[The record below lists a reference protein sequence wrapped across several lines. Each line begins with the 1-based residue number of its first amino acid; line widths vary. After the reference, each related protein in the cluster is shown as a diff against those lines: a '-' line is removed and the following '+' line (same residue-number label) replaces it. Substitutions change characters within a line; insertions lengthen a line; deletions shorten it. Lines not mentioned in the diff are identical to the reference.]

1 MMSKSQQS
9 LAAARLWGLSHPM
22 TSALLKRVGQR
33 LAPTAPT
40 QPDLVFVTP
49 PLSAPGWILEA
60 ICREIGSRLPG
71 LDIRYCHHGEVLP
84 QASRYFFSHYMY
96 YVGSLSKIRTV
107 RRGRSFV
114 FATHLEP
121 EKHGIPNTSLAR
133 LLDSSDGVIC
143 MNEALRAELQRLG
156 VAPQRLGVAVGAAS
170 GQIYRPHPRLPE
182 GKVGF
187 CSAFYA
193 RKSPDLVLQIV
204 KKLPHRQFVLLGKGW
219 RDYPRFNELMGQP
232 NFSYV
237 EAPYTEYPGYYA
249 QMSVFV
255 SASQLEGGPIPL
267 LEAMMSN
274 AVPVASRT
282 GFAPDVIR
290 HGHNGFIFDLPA
302 DADEVCG
309 LIEQAYGLDTDV
321 AATATGYDWVPYAA
335 HIAALM
341 GIPAHSTSRQG
352 RSGAA

>member
-1 MMSKSQQS
+1 MSKSKQS
-9 LAAARLWGLSHPM
+9 IAAARLRVLSHP
-22 TSALLKRVGQR
+22 TISAVLRGLGRL
-33 LAPTAPT
+33 LAPTSAT
-40 QPDLVFVTP
+40 QADVVFVTP
-49 PLSAPGWILEA
+49 PKSSPGWILEA

-71 LDIRYCHHGEVLP
+71 LDIRYCHHGEALP
-84 QASRYFFSHYMY
+84 QASRYFFSHYMF
-96 YVGSLSKIRTV
+96 YVGSLSKVRTV
-107 RRGRSFV
+107 RRGQSFV
-114 FATHLEP
+114 FATHLEAD
-121 EKHGIPNTSLAR
+121 KHGIPNESLAR

-143 MNEALRAELQRLG
+143 MNEVLRAELQRLG
-156 VAPQRLGVAVGAAS
+156 VAPHRLGVAVGAAS
-170 GQIYRPHPRLPE
+170 IQTYRPHVRRPD

-187 CSAFYA
+187 CSAYYA
-193 RKSPDLVLQIV
+193 RKSPDLVLEIV
-204 KKLPHRQFVLLGKGW
+204 KKLPHRQFLLLGKGW
-219 RDYPRFNELMGQP
+219 RDYPRFDELEGQP

-302 DADEVCG
+302 SANEVCR

-321 AATATGYDWVPYAA
+321 AATAAGYDWVPYAA
-335 HIAALM
+335 RIAALM
-341 GIPAHSTSRQG
+341 GIPAPSTATQG
-352 RSGAA
+352 RAATA